1 MGKDFSWL
9 RKGRAHCPREANKD
23 YMPRARLVALGSG
36 LSCTVLT
43 AEKRLRGWLCLLSGR
58 GQEHV
63 CKVRP

>member
-1 MGKDFSWL
+1 MWARISLGLGKAGHTVPEKL
-9 RKGRAHCPREANKD
+9 TKT
-23 YMPRARLVALGSG
+23 MPRARLVALGSG